1 MLDLFEITLDFVLN
15 IIKPRQDLFDVTS
28 NVLLE
33 MREILI
39 TSKPDVVLLK
49 VDTTISMATSLA
61 EFYLQIRVGAC

>member
-1 MLDLFEITLDFVLN
+1 MLDLFEITLDFVPN

-61 EFYLQIRVGAC
+61 AFYLQIRVGAC